1 LQTSHLRSRSYFLR
15 ASLSASATRNTPK
28 PNIKCYSRS
37 CLKSVTF
44 GWFIFRQLLQAYVG
58 KKQAPRILVIAGFAA
73 IAALVGVMGMLYVS
87 GAQNSAFKQSW
98 DAIAFETVD
107 LTRAYQAEEGKWN
120 AGQYDNETMIGIID
134 DYMPRYQSL
143 VDRAEALDTPE
154 KYVQARDLLVKAIQT
169 EKDSNEHFKTYLLT
183 GDEEER
189 EKRDDLFSLSLK
201 YSAEADAAIAA
212 AG

>member
-1 LQTSHLRSRSYFLR
+1 
-15 ASLSASATRNTPK
+15 
-28 PNIKCYSRS
+28 
-37 CLKSVTF
+37 
-44 GWFIFRQLLQAYVG
+44 VG

-201 YSAEADAAIAA
+201 YSAEADAVIAA